1 MKILTGWCL
10 DGGSLLKIELKIW
23 GNSIYRKG
31 VEARESGEAVAAY
44 ELHGLVGEMT
54 GEVTGV

>member
-10 DGGSLLKIELKIW
+10 DGGSLLKIW
-23 GNSIYRKG
+23 GNSIYRQG

-44 ELHGLVGEMT
+44 ELHGLVGETT